1 MLLVR
6 DHTVNS
12 PGIGVRITFG
22 LIEEGDSLA
31 LKKFSGI
38 TCHKAD

>member
-6 DHTVNS
+6 DSTVRS
-12 PGIGVRITFG
+12 PGIGARITCG
-22 LIEEGDSLA
+22 LIEEGA

-38 TCHKAD
+38 TCYKAD